1 MSTFVLDTSAVITI
15 LNQEDGWD
23 LVYPLFDESKKN
35 QAVLYL
41 PFMVLMEL
49 EYLLLRKVSAE
60 ETMVIMSMVISWPIQ
75 IAESSSEW
83 RHQAAMIKSDTAL
96 SVADAWI
103 ASLAQLHSAELVHKD
118 PEYEQI
124 SNLRLLTLPYK

>member
-23 LVYPLFDESKKN
+23 LVYPLFDKSKKN

-41 PFMVLMEL
+41 PFMALMEL
-49 EYLLLRKVSAE
+49 EYLLLRKLSAE
-60 ETMVIMSMVISWPIQ
+60 ETLVIMSMVNSWPVQ
-75 IAESSSEW
+75 ISESSSEW
-83 RHQAAMIKSDTAL
+83 RHHAAMIKSDTSL

-124 SNLRLLTLPYK
+124 SDLRMLTLPYK